1 MKKTNQMYEG
11 KAKKVFETDNPDY
24 VIVDYK
30 DDATAF
36 NGLKK
41 GTIVGKGAIN
51 NVMSNHM
58 FQLLEQQGV
67 QAEVVKLNLLTP
79 LDPEL
84 VVRSVRHTGAMLVAE
99 DCVERG
105 GVGQRLA
112 AALERAGVCAR
123 VCLVN
128 CGEAFVPHGALSL
141 LKQKLE
147 LDGAGIARRALE
159 VLGRG

>member
-1 MKKTNQMYEG
+1 ME
-11 KAKKVFETDNPDY
+11 
-24 VIVDYK
+24 
-30 DDATAF
+30 
-36 NGLKK
+36 
-41 GTIVGKGAIN
+41 IN
-51 NVMSNHM
+51 EILLAAE
-58 FQLLEQQGV
+58 LLEQQGV

>member
-1 MKKTNQMYEG
+1 M
-11 KAKKVFETDNPDY
+11 
-24 VIVDYK
+24 
-30 DDATAF
+30 
-36 NGLKK
+36 
-41 GTIVGKGAIN
+41 
-51 NVMSNHM
+51 
-58 FQLLEQQGV
+58 
-67 QAEVVKLNLLTP
+67 VKLNLLTP